1 MDRWKRRTAG
11 NRLRIGNLPG
21 AARGGVVK
29 QSGVEKGNLDR
40 WIRFWTLALLLI
52 SPWMYAGANWSFQW
66 ILFWFAV
73 PYALLLGWRVI
84 GANVTGARG
93 DSGAQDASG
102 TQGASAS
109 YQKIP
114 GVAWGFL
121 ALGCFA
127 QVQAYRWWGAE
138 IAAPWPLQSIA
149 MQQWALGG
157 DLLGDLVGSKLAMSV
172 EPMTTVGASSSLF
185 LCAML
190 VWGGAVVWGHR
201 KLYPS
206 ILLAITL
213 LGVLVGA
220 YGMFGAFNRQ
230 SVNALGLRYGTSFSV
245 FVSRNSAGAFLNIA
259 LAASLGISLHRF
271 MKLWD
276 LVLRE
281 RGQGKVDAWPLMAQW
296 RYRLK
301 NLIELLDYRTQLIWL
316 STLFLAF
323 CVPLTLSRGAFLSGL
338 AALFVTI
345 ATCWP
350 GSGSGG
356 RRGALSLAAF
366 VTILIALLL
375 MVILQVDQG
384 AVQRIESLESIDIS
398 EDRQAGRLYIWG
410 VSLQA
415 ALQYG
420 LFGSGLGTFHVAA
433 LPFQNPSKPGWYYHA
448 ESMVAEILV
457 TLGWFGALLV
467 LVACVLAGVSV
478 LRIYVGRGYRE
489 YLPLK
494 VAGVYFLIS
503 QGLHACIDFAW
514 ILPGVYVPSCLMLG
528 VISGGLWE
536 SHRAKQKLM
545 GQGSE
550 LPVRSKLLGVVAGV
564 GFAFTC
570 LMFLLVGQR
579 TVGVL
584 AVAESLDRKLDREF
598 EFPGEEKKGSDAQVG
613 ELGESG
619 EGVTGEVVERWM
631 QGAISSSPYGTPVS
645 MCFENSTMLRLLGQS
660 IIADL
665 RRELWERRPPAASSE
680 LAWNQT
686 SPLVMRLALE
696 SAVGED
702 REQVLSAIGGKESLE
717 AIRVANR
724 WFREGRKASPLD
736 WRLLW
741 GRVSTGVEDP
751 IEQLEPFLG
760 VLAKVSSHVPGNLTS
775 ASLLFHQV
783 LDEAR
788 REELWRQAI
797 RVDVRET
804 LGVARVVSG
813 LYADE
818 KVPLDVFP
826 SNAIVLRKMFNEV
839 FTEELFPQ
847 THRRLGEK
855 LMEAS
860 SKLPWT
866 GTRKAVWMSEVARET
881 GDRKIELENL
891 ELVLQLDR
899 ENVALL
905 KRAVELLIDSGEM
918 ERAREYVKLLLR
930 IAPKDPFTQRV
941 MLQLAES
948 SGA

>member
-1 MDRWKRRTAG
+1 MDRWKRRTAS
-11 NRLRIGNLPG
+11 NRLRIGKLRG

-84 GANVTGARG
+84 GANVTGARCE
-93 DSGAQDASG
+93 SGARG
-102 TQGASAS
+102 ESAS

-190 VWGGAVVWGHR
+190 VWGSAVVWGHR

-220 YGMFGAFNRQ
+220 YGVIGAFNRQ

-259 LAASLGISLHRF
+259 LAASLGVSLHRF

-356 RRGALSLAAF
+356 RRGAWSLAAF

-598 EFPGEEKKGSDAQVG
+598 EFPGGEKKVADAQVE

-751 IEQLEPFLG
+751 IERLEPFLG

-788 REELWRQAI
+788 REELWRQTI
-797 RVDVRET
+797 RVEVRET

-813 LYADE
+813 LYPDDQ
-818 KVPLDVFP
+818 VPLDVFP

-860 SKLPWT
+860 SQLPWT

>member
-1 MDRWKRRTAG
+1 M
-11 NRLRIGNLPG
+11 
-21 AARGGVVK
+21 K
-29 QSGVEKGNLDR
+29 QSGEEKGNLDR

-66 ILFWFAV
+66 ILFWVAV
-73 PYALLLGWRVI
+73 PYALLLGWRVL
-84 GANVTGARG
+84 GTLGESSLG
-93 DSGAQDASG
+93 ESSLGESGRSNP
-102 TQGASAS
+102 
-109 YQKIP
+109 IP
-114 GVAWGFL
+114 GVAWVFL

-127 QVQAYRWWGAE
+127 QVQAYQWWDAE
-138 IAAPWPLQSIA
+138 ISAPWPLRSIA
-149 MQQWALGG
+149 MQQWALGS
-157 DLLGDLVGSKLAMSV
+157 DLLGDLAGSKLAMSV
-172 EPMTTVGASSSLF
+172 EPMTTVSASSSLF
-185 LCAML
+185 LCGML

-201 KLYPS
+201 KRYPS
-206 ILLAITL
+206 ILLAITI

-220 YGMFGAFNRQ
+220 YGVIGAFNRPNA
-230 SVNALGLRYGTSFSV
+230 NALGLRYGTSFSV

-259 LAASLGISLHRF
+259 LAASLGVSLHRF

-281 RGQGKVDAWPLMAQW
+281 PGQGKIDTWPLMAQW

-301 NLIELLDYRTQLIWL
+301 NLIEHLDYRTQLIWL

-323 CVPLTLSRGAFLSGL
+323 CVPLSLSRGAFLSGL

-345 ATCWP
+345 ASCWP
-350 GSGSGG
+350 GSSSGD

-384 AVQRIESLESIDIS
+384 AVQRIESIESIDIS

-415 ALQYG
+415 ALRYG

-433 LPFQNPSKPGWYYHA
+433 LPFQNPSRPGWYYHA

-457 TLGWFGALLV
+457 TLGWFGAGLV
-467 LVACVLAGVSV
+467 LVACVIAGVSV

-528 VISGGLWE
+528 VISGGVWE
-536 SHRAKQKLM
+536 SHRAKQKVM

-550 LPVRSKLLGVVAGV
+550 SRGSENRRAGESGSKNSRSVNVPVRSKLLRVFAGV

-584 AVAESLDRKLDREF
+584 AVAESLDRKLDSEF
-598 EFPGEEKKGSDAQVG
+598 EFPGGKTKVAGAQGSD
-613 ELGESG
+613 LSESE
-619 EGVTGEVVERWM
+619 EGGSGAVVERWM
-631 QGAISSSPYGTPVS
+631 QGAIARSPYGTPVS
-645 MCFENSTMLRLLGQS
+645 MVFENPTMLRLLGQS
-660 IIADL
+660 IVADL

-702 REQVLSAIGGKESLE
+702 REQVLSALGGKESLV

-741 GRVSTGVEDP
+741 GRVSTGVEEP
-751 IEQLEPFLG
+751 IEKLEPFLG
-760 VLAKVSSHVPGNLTS
+760 VLAKVSAHVPGNLTS

-783 LDEAR
+783 LNETD
-788 REELWRQAI
+788 REDLWRQAI

-804 LGVARVVSG
+804 IGVARVVSG
-813 LYADE
+813 LYADGQ
-818 KVPLDVFP
+818 VPLDVFP

-839 FTEELFPQ
+839 FTQELFPQ
-847 THRRLGEK
+847 THGRLGEK

-881 GDRKIELENL
+881 GDRQVELENL

-899 ENVALL
+899 ENLALL

-930 IAPKDPFTQRV
+930 IAPNDPFTQRV
-941 MLQLAES
+941 MLKLAES

>member
-1 MDRWKRRTAG
+1 
-11 NRLRIGNLPG
+11 
-21 AARGGVVK
+21 
-29 QSGVEKGNLDR
+29 
-40 WIRFWTLALLLI
+40 
-52 SPWMYAGANWSFQW
+52 
-66 ILFWFAV
+66 
-73 PYALLLGWRVI
+73 
-84 GANVTGARG
+84 
-93 DSGAQDASG
+93 
-102 TQGASAS
+102 
-109 YQKIP
+109 
-114 GVAWGFL
+114 
-121 ALGCFA
+121 
-127 QVQAYRWWGAE
+127 
-138 IAAPWPLQSIA
+138 
-149 MQQWALGG
+149 
-157 DLLGDLVGSKLAMSV
+157 
-172 EPMTTVGASSSLF
+172 
-185 LCAML
+185 
-190 VWGGAVVWGHR
+190 
-201 KLYPS
+201 
-206 ILLAITL
+206 
-213 LGVLVGA
+213 
-220 YGMFGAFNRQ
+220 
-230 SVNALGLRYGTSFSV
+230 
-245 FVSRNSAGAFLNIA
+245 
-259 LAASLGISLHRF
+259 
-271 MKLWD
+271 
-276 LVLRE
+276 
-281 RGQGKVDAWPLMAQW
+281 
-296 RYRLK
+296 
-301 NLIELLDYRTQLIWL
+301 
-316 STLFLAF
+316 
-323 CVPLTLSRGAFLSGL
+323 
-338 AALFVTI
+338 
-345 ATCWP
+345 
-350 GSGSGG
+350 
-356 RRGALSLAAF
+356 
-366 VTILIALLL
+366 

-860 SKLPWT
+860 SQLPWT

-905 KRAVELLIDSGEM
+905 KRAVELLIDSGEV

>member
-1 MDRWKRRTAG
+1 M
-11 NRLRIGNLPG
+11 
-21 AARGGVVK
+21 K
-29 QSGVEKGNLDR
+29 QSGLENGNLDR
-40 WIRFWTLALLLI
+40 WIRFWSLALLLI
-52 SPWMYAGANWSFQW
+52 SPWVYAGANWSFQW
-66 ILFWFAV
+66 ILFWVAV
-73 PYALLLGWRVI
+73 PFAILLGWRVI
-84 GANVTGARG
+84 GAK
-93 DSGAQDASG
+93 G
-102 TQGASAS
+102 TPVQGTSVQGTKIPVWS
-109 YQKIP
+109 IP
-114 GVAWGFL
+114 GVAWVFL
-121 ALGCFA
+121 ALGVFA
-127 QVQAYRWWGAE
+127 QVQAYRWWDAE
-138 IAAPWPLQSIA
+138 KPAPWPLRSIA

-157 DLLGDLVGSKLAMSV
+157 DLVGGEVGSKLAMSV

-185 LCAML
+185 LCALL

-213 LGVLVGA
+213 MGVLVGG
-220 YGMFGAFNRQ
+220 YGVLGAFDRPNM
-230 SVNALGLRYGTSFSV
+230 NALGLRYGTSFSV

-259 LAASLGISLHRF
+259 LAASLGLSLHRF
-271 MKLWD
+271 MKLWE
-276 LVLRE
+276 LVRGE
-281 RGQGKVDAWPLMAQW
+281 RGQGKIDNWPLVAQW

-301 NLIELLDYRTQLIWL
+301 NLVEHLDYRTQLIWL
-316 STLFLAF
+316 STIFLAF
-323 CVPLTLSRGAFLSGL
+323 CVPLSLSRGAFLSGL
-338 AALFVTI
+338 AALFVTV
-345 ATCWP
+345 AMCWP
-350 GSGSGG
+350 GDESGD
-356 RRGALSLAAF
+356 RRGSLSLAAF

-375 MVILQVDQG
+375 MVVLQVDQG
-384 AVQRIESLESIDIS
+384 ALKRIESIESIDIS

-448 ESMVAEILV
+448 ESMVAEMLV
-457 TLGWFGALLV
+457 TLGWFGTTLV
-467 LVACVLAGVSV
+467 LIACALACVSV

-528 VISGGLWE
+528 VISGGVWE
-536 SHRAKQKLM
+536 SHRAKRKVM

-550 LPVRSKLLGVVAGV
+550 ITVRNQLLGVVAGV

-570 LMFLLVGQR
+570 FMFLLAGQR

-584 AVAESLDRKLDREF
+584 AIAESLERKLDSEF
-598 EFPGEEKKGSDAQVG
+598 DFPGGEKKGVQEREVS
-613 ELGESG
+613 ESG
-619 EGVTGEVVERWM
+619 GGVYGAVVQRWM
-631 QGAISSSPYGTPVS
+631 QGAISSRPYGAPVS

-696 SAVGED
+696 SAVGQD
-702 REQVLSAIGGKESLE
+702 RDQVLLALGGEESLG
-717 AIRVANR
+717 AIRVAND

-751 IEQLEPFLG
+751 IEKLEPFLG
-760 VLAKVSSHVPGNLTS
+760 VLAKVSAHVPGNLTS

-783 LDEAR
+783 LDEAG

-804 LGVARVVSG
+804 IGVARVVSG
-813 LYADE
+813 LYADGQ
-818 KVPLDVFP
+818 VPLDVFS

-860 SKLPWT
+860 SKMPWT

-881 GDRKIELENL
+881 GDRQVELENL

-930 IAPKDPFTQRV
+930 IVPNDPFTQRV